1 MGHVRGG
8 RRIGIRHRVVVS
20 SKSTAGDLAAGECG
34 ANEIDAVEGDNG
46 DNPALL
52 VPIVRTIE
60 MGT

>member
-1 MGHVRGG
+1 VADGLASA
-8 RRIGIRHRVVVS
+8 IEWWVS
-20 SKSTAGDLAAGECG
+20 SKPTAGDLAAGECG

-46 DNPALL
+46 DNPAFL